1 MDAITLQK
9 LQCSRKSWGVLT
21 SCPDWMVTRGGYP
34 RLLSEGQGMDTTLS
48 FGERTFSGIDLG
60 DRRRTARLIQAADDM
75 CRHPGGTLPDKFPKP
90 ADLRSFYRLMNC
102 ENVTHDVLLRA
113 HADDTQA
120 RVAACGSDVVLL
132 LHDGTELDYTTRKS
146 LSERMGQIGKGTRRG
161 YICHNSLAV
170 RLSTDPVKATV
181 VPETL
186 GLLSQILHHR
196 PRVGKNETHKE
207 ARERVSR
214 ESRLWLRGVQRC
226 GPAPAGVYCVDVSDS
241 LSDIFEYMAYEVTH
255 GRRFVLRGKEN
266 RRLAEPIADQA
277 YLIDAVRTV
286 QPAGKRTLKVA
297 ASPGRKA
304 RTTQVNVAFTPV
316 SVAPP
321 GRKSGDYAPKPLALW
336 AVRVWEPN
344 TPANEEP
351 LEWILLTNCP
361 VRTLQD
367 AFERVNWYEL
377 RWIIEEYHKG
387 MKTGCGIE
395 TLQFDTIEAVEPAI
409 ALLSAVATTLL
420 RLRDAAR
427 APDADRRPA
436 TEVVDRAYVEAL
448 ASYYPGRLK
457 SNATV
462 LTFYIHVARLG
473 GHQNRKG
480 DGFPGWLTLWRGWT
494 KLESMVT
501 GYTARPRTCGKT

>member
-1 MDAITLQK
+1 
-9 LQCSRKSWGVLT
+9 
-21 SCPDWMVTRGGYP
+21 
-34 RLLSEGQGMDTTLS
+34 MDTTLS

-60 DRRRTARLIQAADDM
+60 DQRRTARLIQATDDM

-90 ADLRSFYRLMNC
+90 ADLRAFYRLMNC
-102 ENVTHDVLLRA
+102 AKVTHDIVLQA
-113 HADDTQA
+113 HADDTRQRLA
-120 RVAACGSDVVLL
+120 VCDSDVVLL
-132 LHDGTELDYTTRKS
+132 LHDGTELDYTTRRK
-146 LSERMGQIGKGTRRG
+146 LSERMGQIGKGTCRG

-170 RLSTDPVKATV
+170 CLTTDPANGMV

-196 PRVGKNETHKE
+196 PRVNKNETHKE

-226 GPAPAGVYCVDVSDS
+226 GPAPADVCCVDVSDS

-255 GRRFVLRGKEN
+255 GRRFVLRSKEN
-266 RRLAEPIADQA
+266 RRLAESIAEQP
-277 YLIDAVRTV
+277 YLTDAVRTV
-286 QPAGKRTLKVA
+286 RPAGKRTLKV

-321 GRKSGDYAPKPLALW
+321 NRKSGDYAPKPLALW

-387 MKTGCGIE
+387 MKTGCSIE
-395 TLQFDTIEAVEPAI
+395 TLQFDTIEAAEPAI

-427 APDADRRPA
+427 APDANRRLA
-436 TEVVDRAYVEAL
+436 TEVVDRVYVEAL
-448 ASYYPGRLK
+448 ASCYPGRLK

-462 LTFYIHVARLG
+462 LTFYMHVARLG

-494 KLESMVT
+494 KLESIVT
-501 GYTARPRTCGKT
+501 GYTASPRTCGKT